1 MKSLTLKISLIS
13 LVIMILSFVCVGFIS
28 IRSAKASLEK
38 EMSKTIVESVH
49 ATADSIRASNE
60 KEFKMIETLAS
71 LPEIKNPEI
80 SLLDKTHTIYGA
92 TYTDD
97 DYIDV
102 CILDTQGFAWINN
115 GAKKIPFSERNY
127 FKQPFKTGGR
137 FQTDP
142 FINKVTNAPAV
153 FYSVPVYDTNN
164 KLSNVI
170 FCVIDGLQI
179 SKLAVNHVAGNNRP
193 SFLVTLNEGPGGEN
207 EAFSELHSS
216 GIIIASEKLLSPDA
230 KLEEYTTESI
240 FAEAEAT
247 GNADYIKG
255 IEKIKT
261 DQKGIFKYTH
271 EGETYVIAFE
281 RVPDTK
287 WVALNRV
294 PYSDFQSDIDVMRNR
309 IIIFIAILKIISVA
323 ILGTVIM
330 FSMKPLKT
338 VKAAINEIATGSADL
353 TKRIEN
359 TNSKDEIGEVVNGF
373 NKFSEKLQGIISDL
387 KHSKNSLISVGSA
400 LNTNVVETSTSISE
414 VYKTI
419 DEIKQEILTQG
430 ESVNLTASAVT
441 EISSNIESLEKMIET
456 QSHGVEQASTAV
468 EQMIG
473 NISSVNKSVEQMV
486 ESFDVL
492 LQNTNSGVEKQQVV
506 ANKIR
511 EIEGQSEALQEA
523 NLVIAKIASQTNLLA
538 MNAAIEAAHAG
549 DAGRG
554 FSVVA
559 DEIKKLSDNSSRES
573 NKISDQ
579 LTQIATSVS
588 EVVTASNDSFEALKK
603 VVQLINSTD
612 DIVRQ
617 IRYAMEEQN
626 TGSQQIGEALHVM
639 NDTTTE
645 VRSAS
650 HEMSAGNQSILDEI
664 KNLQEAT
671 NQMKASMNK
680 IITGADKINQAGEE
694 LSSIAPQMKSSIDDI
709 SSQIDQFKV

>member
-28 IRSAKASLEK
+28 IKSAKGSLEK

-102 CILDTQGFAWINN
+102 CILDAQGFAWINN

-153 FYSVPVYDTNN
+153 FYSVPVFDTDN

-170 FCVIDGLQI
+170 FCVIDGLLI
-179 SKLAVNHVAGNNRP
+179 SKLATNHVAGNNRP
-193 SFLVTLNEGPGGEN
+193 AFLVTLNDGPGGEN

-216 GIIIASEKLLSPDA
+216 GIIIGSEKLLSPEA

-247 GNADYIKG
+247 GNADFIKG
-255 IEKIKT
+255 IERIKT
-261 DQKGIFKYTH
+261 EQKGIFKYTH

-281 RVPDTK
+281 RVPETK

-309 IIIFIAILKIISVA
+309 IIIFIAILTIISVA

-330 FSMKPLKT
+330 FSMKPLKN

-359 TNSKDEIGEVVNGF
+359 NSKDEIGEVVNGF
-373 NKFSEKLQGIISDL
+373 NKFSEKLQGIIKDL
-387 KHSKNSLISVGSA
+387 KHSKESLLSVGSA
-400 LNTNVVETSTSISE
+400 LSSNVVDTSTSISE

-430 ESVNLTASAVT
+430 ESVNLTASTVT

-456 QSHGVEQASTAV
+456 QSQGVEQASTAV

-473 NISSVNKSVEQMV
+473 NISSVNKSVEQMA
-486 ESFDVL
+486 ESFDIL
-492 LQNTNSGVEKQQVV
+492 LKNTNSGVEKQQVV
-506 ANKIR
+506 ANKIK

-588 EVVTASNDSFEALKK
+588 EVVTASNESYEALKK

-671 NQMKASMNK
+671 NLMKASMNK
-680 IITGADKINQAGEE
+680 IVTGADKINQAGEQ

>member
-1 MKSLTLKISLIS
+1 ML
-13 LVIMILSFVCVGFIS
+13 
-28 IRSAKASLEK
+28 
-38 EMSKTIVESVH
+38 
-49 ATADSIRASNE
+49 
-60 KEFKMIETLAS
+60 
-71 LPEIKNPEI
+71 
-80 SLLDKTHTIYGA
+80 
-92 TYTDD
+92 
-97 DYIDV
+97 
-102 CILDTQGFAWINN
+102 
-115 GAKKIPFSERNY
+115 
-127 FKQPFKTGGR
+127 
-137 FQTDP
+137 
-142 FINKVTNAPAV
+142 
-153 FYSVPVYDTNN
+153 
-164 KLSNVI
+164 
-170 FCVIDGLQI
+170 I
-179 SKLAVNHVAGNNRP
+179 SKLATNHVAGNNRP
-193 SFLVTLNEGPGGEN
+193 AFLVTLNDGPGGEN
-207 EAFSELHSS
+207 ETFSELHSS
-216 GIIIASEKLLSPDA
+216 GIIIASEKLLSPDS

-309 IIIFIAILKIISVA
+309 IIIFIAILTIISVA

-330 FSMKPLKT
+330 FSMKPLNN

-400 LNTNVVETSTSISE
+400 LNSNVVETSTSISE

-486 ESFDVL
+486 ESFDIL